1 MGSDVAHPLELSYN
15 WRAPAVFATVGAF
28 ICVGVVV
35 RGRMAGWAA
44 AAALVVVLWALFIG
58 VLYLRTR
65 AYLLVE
71 GDQLTVRRFRGFT
84 TVRGEEVVAVRE
96 YLTPNG
102 PSYRL
107 TVRTPDGG
115 TQRVVAP
122 VALLR
127 DGRTTLFAWI
137 LAEAP
142 QAELDASSRR
152 TVEALRS
159 KGLLP

>member
-1 MGSDVAHPLELSYN
+1 MAHPLELSYN
-15 WRAPAVFATVGAF
+15 WRAPAFFATVGAF
-28 ICVGVVV
+28 ICAGVVV
-35 RGRMAGWAA
+35 RGRMEGWPA

-65 AYLLVE
+65 AYLMVD
-71 GDQLTVRRFRGFT
+71 GDRLTVRRFRAYT
-84 TVRGEEVVAVRE
+84 TVRAEDVLAVQE

-107 TVRTPDGG
+107 TVRTPEGG
-115 TQRVVAP
+115 TRRLVAP

-127 DGRTTLFAWI
+127 DGRATLFAWI

-142 QAELDASSRR
+142 HAELDASSRR
-152 TVEALRS
+152 TVEALQS

>member
-1 MGSDVAHPLELSYN
+1 MAHPLELSYN
-15 WRAPAVFATVGAF
+15 WRTPTVFATIGAF

-35 RGRMAGWAA
+35 RGRMEGWAA
-44 AAALVVVLWALFIG
+44 AAALVVVLWALFLG

-71 GDQLTVRRFRGFT
+71 GDRLTVRRFRTFT
-84 TVRGEEVVAVRE
+84 TVRGKDVLAVRE

-107 TVRTPDGG
+107 TVRTEDG
-115 TQRVVAP
+115 QPSRLVAP

-127 DGRTTLFAWI
+127 DGRATLFAWI

-152 TVEALRS
+152 TVEALQS

>member
-1 MGSDVAHPLELSYN
+1 MAHPLDLSYN
-15 WRAPAVFATVGAF
+15 WRTPAVFATIGAF
-28 ICVGVVV
+28 ICAGAVI
-35 RGRMAGWAA
+35 RGRVGGWAA
-44 AAALVVVLWALFIG
+44 AAALVVLLWAAFIG

-65 AYLLVE
+65 AYLMVD
-71 GDQLTVRRFRGFT
+71 GDRLTVRRFREFT
-84 TVRGEEVVAVRE
+84 TIRGEDVVAMAE
-96 YLTPNG
+96 HLTPNG

-107 TVRTPDGG
+107 TVREADGK
-115 TQRVVAP
+115 TRRLVAP

-127 DGRTTLFAWI
+127 DGRATLFAWI

-152 TVEALRS
+152 TVEALQS

>member
-1 MGSDVAHPLELSYN
+1 MAHPLDLSYN
-15 WRAPAVFATVGAF
+15 WRTPAVFATIGAF
-28 ICVGVVV
+28 ICAGAVI
-35 RGRMAGWAA
+35 RGRVEGWAA
-44 AAALVVVLWALFIG
+44 AAALVVLLWAAFIG

-65 AYLLVE
+65 AYLMVD
-71 GDQLTVRRFRGFT
+71 GDRLTVRRFREFT
-84 TVRGEEVVAVRE
+84 TIRGEDVVAMAE
-96 YLTPNG
+96 HLTPNG

-107 TVRTPDGG
+107 TVREADGK
-115 TQRVVAP
+115 TRRLVAP

-127 DGRTTLFAWI
+127 DGRATLFAWI

-152 TVEALRS
+152 TVEALQS